1 VSRRG
6 TQAGACDSNRYAD
19 VAGSW
24 GNSELTGKL
33 KVLILIAA
41 LAPAAAVHAQ
51 QSPAY
56 PGYQLDARTLNVQA
70 KAEESFESEDY
81 DRAHFIYLNDLAP
94 IGDKYAQ
101 YMLGFMS
108 LNGLGVAEDPVLASA
123 WYRLAAERNGPQFV
137 NVRDDLLRRL
147 DAVDL
152 GRSDEIYLRLR
163 REYSDIVIAMREAR
177 KNFEDLS
184 TIATGS
190 RLGSP
195 SAAVTIVRP
204 RAGSSMSGDAYYRD
218 VHRRMQEHLDHVTAV
233 LGIERIEGDISAAEL
248 ASLEERVRDYVAR
261 VDDR

>member
-1 VSRRG
+1 
-6 TQAGACDSNRYAD
+6 
-19 VAGSW
+19 
-24 GNSELTGKL
+24 LTGKL
-33 KVLILIAA
+33 KVLILV
-41 LAPAAAVHAQ
+41 AAVAQAVVGHAQ
-51 QSPAY
+51 QAPAY

-70 KAEESFESEDY
+70 KAEESFENEDY

-108 LNGLGVAEDPVLASA
+108 LNGLGVVEDPVLASA

-137 NVRDDLLRRL
+137 KVRDELLRRL

-163 REYSDIVIAMREAR
+163 REYSDIVIAMREVR
-177 KNFEDLS
+177 KNYDDLAS
-184 TIATGS
+184 MATGS
-190 RLGSP
+190 RLGNP

-204 RAGSSMSGDAYYRD
+204 RAGSSMSGDAYFREA
-218 VHRRMQEHLDHVTAV
+218 HRRMQEHLDHITAV
-233 LGIERIEGDISAAEL
+233 LGIERIEGEISGAEL
-248 ASLEERVRDYVAR
+248 SSLERKVNDYVAR